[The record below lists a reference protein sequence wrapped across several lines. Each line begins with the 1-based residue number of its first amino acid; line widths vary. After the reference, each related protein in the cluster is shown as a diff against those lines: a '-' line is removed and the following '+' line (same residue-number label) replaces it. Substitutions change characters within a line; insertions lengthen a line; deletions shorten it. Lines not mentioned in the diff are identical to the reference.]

1 MLKKNVLQETFKK
14 QKKIKK
20 NGNIAILHLF
30 KKKKG
35 NGNVVLWF
43 AVWMEVVKIHCLVK
57 YTTWMGLSTGTEVV
71 LVFKRRMLHVSG
83 LEKPRVKIPGS
94 LVFANAPKAKRCTT
108 VSLHAP

>member
-1 MLKKNVLQETFKK
+1 MFKK
-14 QKKIKK
+14 KKKSLTGNFKK
-20 NGNIAILHLF
+20 RKEKKEKWKYINILILHLF
-30 KKKKG
+30 KW

-83 LEKPRVKIPGS
+83 LEKPRVKIP
-94 LVFANAPKAKRCTT
+94 ARQQRKTP
-108 VSLHAP
+108 H